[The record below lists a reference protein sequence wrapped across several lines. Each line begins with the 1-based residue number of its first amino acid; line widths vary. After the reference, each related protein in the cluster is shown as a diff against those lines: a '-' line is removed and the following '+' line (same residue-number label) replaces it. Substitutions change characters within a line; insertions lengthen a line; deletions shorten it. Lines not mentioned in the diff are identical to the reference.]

1 MIRFFVFYRINP
13 LPGSL
18 QLGLTSEDS
27 SPRLSPVLSVVDE
40 FDPLSQRPSSR
51 ENVDKKLAEGDDEDG
66 DDDGFVKVQGKRAF
80 RGGSGGGSFRGDGGG
95 SFRGDGGGSFRG
107 DGGSFRGDGRGAT
120 GDSRS
125 RGGRG
130 GVGEGFKGR
139 ERGAFRGTF
148 LVAETQICKGALSV
162 RRPVDP

>member
-1 MIRFFVFYRINP
+1 MIRFFVFYRVNP

-66 DDDGFVKVQGKRAF
+66 DDDGFVRVQGKRAF
-80 RGGSGGGSFRGDGGG
+80 RGGSGGGSFRGD
-95 SFRGDGGGSFRG
+95 

-148 LVAETQICKGALSV
+148 LVAETQFCKEALSV